1 MKRSNKLRLACLST
15 ALVLSF
21 SAFAG
26 CGDSNNNNNNGEGE
40 DAWKSLEN
48 NETVQLVLAGRDV
61 DTEKAN
67 YQAFVD
73 DFNRT
78 HDNIVVELKW
88 WSSGEAYNVALNG
101 MGKNLPDVFML
112 NDMMFSSYA
121 YSGKLANIRDHID
134 ESDMSDMY
142 ESACNEYYY
151 DHTTNKIGKTDKAA
165 LYGLP
170 KDNGPYALA
179 INETRLKQ
187 AIAKYNEEKAETEA
201 DRIDENKVLS
211 TTQPMTFSYFMEIGK
226 KLKSVLGDKEYVLSG
241 YDLESIVYSNNANYF
256 TDDTGAVAAID
267 SDNFVG
273 AMQFIQ
279 NLYKEGI
286 LPSAGTTSSTETL
299 FTSGGSLFYYGA
311 AGPWKTKDFWKSCKF
326 DWNILPVLCGDAEGS
341 VSTACVGSMVYA
353 ISNNCKY
360 KDAALELVKYFS
372 TDIAAQR
379 TQYKR
384 GQCIPNLKSL
394 ADEYINDS
402 QGLIAQQAKAQA
414 NCDKPYPLNRGVWID
429 MVDGA
434 GSQKTNAAGETYTD
448 VITGKYRAASYT
460 FDSLWQSNLNQFM
473 AGQQGDF
480 GSFWQADKNGNW
492 VNIKEALTAYKPVIQ
507 DFLDEARSLID

>member
-1 MKRSNKLRLACLST
+1 MKKFKLASAALAVMLS
-15 ALVLSF
+15 V

-26 CGDSNNNNNNGEGE
+26 CGDGNNSADNGGGE
-40 DAWKSLEN
+40 ESWKSLESG
-48 NETVQLVLAGRDV
+48 EVVELVLAGRDV

-73 DFNRT
+73 DFNKT
-78 HDNIVVELKW
+78 HVNIVVDLRW
-88 WSSGEAYNVALNG
+88 WSDGTAYNIALDG

-134 ESDMSDMY
+134 ESVMDDMY
-142 ESACNEYYY
+142 ESACNEYYF
-151 DHTTNKIGKTDKAA
+151 DHTTNKIGKSDNAA

-179 INETRLKQ
+179 INETKLKQ
-187 AIAKYNEEKAETEA
+187 AIATYNASAAEA
-201 DRIDENKVLS
+201 DKIDESRVLS
-211 TTQPMTFSYFMEIGK
+211 TTDPMTFSYFMEVGK
-226 KLKSVLGDKEYVLSG
+226 KLKTVLGKNEYVLSG
-241 YDLESIVYSNNANYF
+241 YDLESTVYSNNANYF
-256 TDDTGAVAAID
+256 TDDTGAVSAID

-299 FTSGGSLFYYGA
+299 FTSGGALFYYGA
-311 AGPWKTKDFWKSCKF
+311 AGPWKTKDYWKSCKF
-326 DWNILPVLCGDAEGS
+326 EWNILPVLCGDAEGS

-353 ISNNCKY
+353 ISNNCKA
-360 KDAALELVKYFS
+360 KDAALELVKYLS
-372 TDIAAQR
+372 TDVSAQR

-394 ADEYINDS
+394 ANEYMNDS
-402 QGLIAQQAKAQA
+402 QGLIASQAKAQA
-414 NCDKPYPLNRGVWID
+414 NCDKPYPMNRGVWID

-434 GSQKTNAAGETYTD
+434 GSTKTNAAGETYTD
-448 VITGKYRAASYT
+448 KITGKYRAASYT
-460 FDSLWQSNLNQFM
+460 FESMWQTELNQFM
-473 AGQQGDF
+473 AGQKGGF
-480 GSFWQADKNGNW
+480 GSFWQPDKSGKW
-492 VNIKEALTAYKPVIQ
+492 VDIKAALASYKPTMQ
-507 DFLDEARSLID
+507 AFLDESREILG

>member
-1 MKRSNKLRLACLST
+1 MKKSNKFRLACLAS

-26 CGDSNNNNNNGEGE
+26 CTGGKDSSDNGGGE
-40 DAWKSLEN
+40 DSWHSLDSGEV
-48 NETVQLVLAGRDV
+48 VQLTLAGRDV

-73 DFNRT
+73 DFNKT
-78 HDNIVVELKW
+78 HENIVVELQW
-88 WSSGEAYNVALNG
+88 WSDGTAYNIALDA

-121 YSGKLANIRDHID
+121 YSRKLANIRGHID
-134 ESDMSDMY
+134 ESVMDDMY

-151 DHTTNKIGKTDKAA
+151 DHTTNKIGKTENAA

-179 INETRLKQ
+179 INETRLKK
-187 AIAKYNEEKAETEA
+187 AIADYNASASAA
-201 DRIDENKVLS
+201 DKIDESKVLS
-211 TTQPMTFSYFMEIGK
+211 TTEPMTFSYFMEIGK
-226 KLKSVLGDKEYVLSG
+226 KLKTVLGKNEYVLSG

-256 TDDTGAVAAID
+256 TDDTGAVSAID

-299 FTSGGSLFYYGA
+299 FTSGGSLFFYGA
-311 AGPWKTKDFWKSCKF
+311 VGPWKTKDYWKSCKF
-326 DWNILPVLCGDAEGS
+326 DWNILPVLCGDATGS

-372 TDIAAQR
+372 TDISAQR

-394 ADEYINDS
+394 ANEYITDA
-402 QGLIAQQAKAQA
+402 QGLIASQAKAQA
-414 NCDKPYPLNRGVWID
+414 NCDKPYPENRGVWID
-429 MVDGA
+429 MIDGV
-434 GSQKTNAAGETYTD
+434 GTQKTNAAGETYTD
-448 VITGKYRAASYT
+448 KITGKYRAASYT
-460 FDSLWQSNLNQFM
+460 FEYGWQTELNQFM
-473 AGQQGDF
+473 AGQKGNF
-480 GSFWQADKNGNW
+480 GSFWQADKSGKW
-492 VNIKEALTAYKPVIQ
+492 VDIKAALTAYKPTMQ
-507 DFLDEARSLID
+507 AFLDEARAILG

>member
-1 MKRSNKLRLACLST
+1 MKKTSKFRLACLAS
-15 ALVLSF
+15 ALVLAF
-21 SAFAG
+21 SAFVG
-26 CGDSNNNNNNGEGE
+26 CTGKNDSTDNGGGD
-40 DAWKSLEN
+40 DAWNSLEKN
-48 NETVQLVLAGRDV
+48 DSVMLKLAGRDV

-73 DFNRT
+73 DFNST
-78 HDNIVVELKW
+78 HDNITVELLW
-88 WSSGEAYNVALNG
+88 WDNGDAYNIALDG

-121 YSGKLANIRDHID
+121 YSKKLANIRDHID
-134 ESDMSDMY
+134 ESIMSDMY
-142 ESACNEYYY
+142 ESACNEYYF
-151 DHTTNKIGKTDKAA
+151 DHTTNKIGKTDNAA

-179 INETRLKQ
+179 INETRLKK
-187 AIAKYNEEKAETEA
+187 AIADYNATAAAA
-201 DRIDENKVLS
+201 DKIDENKVLS
-211 TTQPMTFSYFMEIGK
+211 TTEPMTFSYFIEIGK
-226 KLKSVLGDKEYVLSG
+226 KLKTVLGKNEYVLSG
-241 YDLESIVYSNNANYF
+241 YDMESIVYSNNANYF
-256 TDDTGAVAAID
+256 TDDTGAVSAID

-299 FTSGGSLFYYGA
+299 FTSGGSLFFYGA
-311 AGPWKTKDFWKSCKF
+311 VGPWKTKDYWKSCKF

-372 TDIAAQR
+372 TDISAQR

-394 ADEYINDS
+394 ADEYVNDS

-414 NCDKPYPLNRGVWID
+414 NRDKAYPENRGVWID

-434 GSQKTNAAGETYTD
+434 GTKTNAAGETYND
-448 VITGKYRAASYT
+448 RITGKYRAASYT
-460 FDSLWQSNLNQFM
+460 FNNMWQKELGYFI
-473 AGQQGDF
+473 AGQKGDF
-480 GSFWQADKNGNW
+480 GSFWQPKNGQW
-492 VNIKEALTAYKPVIQ
+492 VDVRAALTSYKPVMQ
-507 DFLDEARSLID
+507 EFLDEARSIIRK